1 MQAFDVFII
10 GAGQAGPSLA
20 RTLAQR
26 GMSVAIA
33 ERKHMGGSC
42 VNFGCTPTKAALAS
56 ARVAHL
62 ARRAGDYGISVPSV
76 EIDFAHVI
84 QRARNIAISFRDGL
98 RSSFVGLANPRL
110 IEGHAR
116 LDGRESDSFRIRV
129 GDDQFTAKHVVL
141 DTGTRTLVPPIEGLA
156 DVSFI
161 HSGNWLDKTDLPLRL
176 IMLGGGY
183 IGVEMAQFYRRMGS
197 EVVILEG
204 SGQIAAHEDE
214 EVSSA
219 IAKILADEG
228 IEIHTRACV
237 THVMRTDRG
246 IRLTM
251 EDGKAFDATD
261 LFLAIGRKPNTDDL
275 GLETVGVAVT
285 ENGVVKSDERLS
297 TNVDRIWVAGDIRG
311 GPMFTHT
318 AWDDY
323 RIIDSQIAGADR
335 KTTSGRVIP
344 YAVFTDP
351 ELGRVGMTE
360 SQARKSDRNVRILR
374 YDMANNAKAL
384 ELGEARGFVRLVIDA
399 GTGQLLGAAILSI
412 EAAELIHVC
421 IDLMNAHAPVW
432 NIRDAIYIH
441 PTLAEALQSATLMS

>member
-1 MQAFDVFII
+1 MQSFDVFII

-20 RTLAQR
+20 RALAQR

-62 ARRAGDYGISVPSV
+62 ARRAAEYGIKVPSV
-76 EIDFAHVI
+76 DVDFAQVI
-84 QRARNIAISFRDGL
+84 HRARNLAISFRDGL
-98 RSSFVGLANPRL
+98 HRNFAQLENPRL

-116 LDGRESDSFRIRV
+116 LDGRENDSFRIRV
-129 GDDQFTAKHVVL
+129 GAERFTARDVVL
-141 DTGTRTLVPPIEGLA
+141 DTGTRTLVPAIDGLS
-156 DVSFI
+156 DVPYI
-161 HSGNWLDKTDLPLRL
+161 HSGNWLDQTDLPLRL
-176 IMLGGGY
+176 IVLGGGY

-204 SGQIAAHEDE
+204 SASIAAHEDE

-219 IAKILADEG
+219 IGKILADDG
-228 IEIHTRACV
+228 IEI
-237 THVMRTDRG
+237 RTNVRIERVAATVPG
-246 IRLTM
+246 IRLTT
-251 EDGKAFDATD
+251 ESGETLDATH
-261 LFLAIGRKPNTDDL
+261 LFLATGRKPNTDDL
-275 GLETVGVAVT
+275 GLETVGVET
-285 ENGVVKSDERLS
+285 LENGIVKSDERLS

-323 RIIDSQIAGADR
+323 RIIESQIAGDDK
-335 KTTSGRVIP
+335 KTTAGRVIP

-360 SQARKSDRNVRILR
+360 AQARESGRDVRILR
-374 YDMANNAKAL
+374 YDMANNAKAS
-384 ELGEARGFVRLVIDA
+384 ELGEARGLVKLVIDS
-399 GTGQLLGAAILSI
+399 GNGELLGAAILSI

-421 IDLMNAHAPVW
+421 IDLMNARAPVW

-441 PTLAEALQSATLMS
+441 PTLAEGLQSATLVS